1 MLKPIVALI
10 AALVAKSPD
19 APGKRLV
26 ARNDDPAFAG
36 SDLLVGVKREDA
48 GVAHGTNPTA
58 AVLCPDGLAGIL
70 NHQQPVPL
78 GDFENGRHLRRN
90 SERMDGKNSPR
101 PGRDRFFD
109 PLWVDVQ
116 SARINVGKHWGRTF
130 IANGVGGGDESERG
144 NDHLVALSDAERAN

>member
-48 GVAHGTNPTA
+48 GASHGTNSTA

-70 NHQQPVPL
+70 NHQQPAPL
-78 GDFENGRHLRRN
+78 RDLENGRHLRRN
-90 SERMDGKNSPR
+90 AERMDGKNSPR
-101 PGRDRFFD
+101 PGRDGFFD
-109 PLWVDVQ
+109 LLRVNVQ
-116 SARINVGKHWGRTF
+116 RARIDIRKDRGRAF
-130 IANGVGGGDESERG
+130 VANGVGC
-144 NDHLVALSDAERAN
+144 SDKG